1 MSFLPSF
8 WLLLLQDYRKTPEC
22 AEYNELRFEQMVE
35 ELSPLI
41 DRGALDIKLPVEES
55 TEEVTEE
62 VPYLVA

>member
-1 MSFLPSF
+1 
-8 WLLLLQDYRKTPEC
+8 
-22 AEYNELRFEQMVE
+22 MVE